1 MITHKHHIIPRHMGG
16 GNEVENLIEL
26 TIEEHAQAHYEL
38 WEKHGKWE
46 DLIAWKALS
55 NQIDK
60 EEIRLIALRLRIK
73 GVPLTEEHRKK
84 LSAAKKGKKQ
94 AKEVIQKRNASLKGR
109 KITWDLKAT
118 TPEANEKR
126 SKSMIG
132 KPKQIIECPH
142 CNKTGGLPQMKQ
154 WHFDN
159 CKEKK

>member
-1 MITHKHHIIPRHMGG
+1 MGG
-16 GNEVENLIEL
+16 GNELENLIEL
-26 TIEEHAQAHYEL
+26 TIEEHAKAHYEL

-46 DLIAWKALS
+46 DLVASQALS
-55 NQIDK
+55 GQIDK
-60 EEIRLIALRLRIK
+60 EEIRLLALRLRIK

-84 LSAAKKGKKQ
+84 LSLAKKGKKQ
-94 AKEVIQKRNASLKGR
+94 SEEFIKKRTASFKGR

-118 TPEANEKR
+118 TPEANAKR

-132 KPKQIIECPH
+132 RKKEIIECPH
-142 CNKTGGLPQMKQ
+142 CNKTGGFPQMKQ

>member
-1 MITHKHHIIPRHMGG
+1 MGG
-16 GNEVENLIEL
+16 GNKPENLIEL

-46 DLIAWKALS
+46 DLVAWKALS
-55 NQIDK
+55 NQIDV
-60 EEIRLIALRLRIK
+60 EEIRLLALRLRIK

-84 LSAAKKGKKQ
+84 LSLAKKGKKQ
-94 AKEVIQKRNASLKGR
+94 SKEAIQKRTASLKGR

-118 TPEANEKR
+118 TLEANEKR

-132 KPKQIIECPH
+132 RPKQKIECPH
-142 CNKTGGLPQMKQ
+142 CNKTGGIPQMKQ